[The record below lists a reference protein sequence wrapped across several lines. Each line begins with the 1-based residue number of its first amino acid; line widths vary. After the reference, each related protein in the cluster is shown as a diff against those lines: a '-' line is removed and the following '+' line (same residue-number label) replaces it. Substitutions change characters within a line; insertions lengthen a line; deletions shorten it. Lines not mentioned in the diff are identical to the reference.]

1 MTKNLTETIYHCLGS
16 AFWTKRKCK
25 KCQEQFIKEDY
36 QKHNYYLTFWEIGQV
51 SEAKESTA
59 CLEGV
64 IVRLFHQHCQAVKH
78 YPNEYQFEIMKD
90 ITC

>member
-1 MTKNLTETIYHCLGS
+1 MTKKSTETIYRCLGS
-16 AFWTKRKCK
+16 AFWTKRQCGN
-25 KCQEQFIKEDY
+25 CQKQFTPEDY

-51 SEAKESTA
+51 SEGQENTA

-64 IVRLFHQHCQAVKH
+64 IVRLFHQQCQLVK
-78 YPNEYQFEIMKD
+78 YSPNGCQFEIMKD